1 MKEITEIIVI
11 FLLIGSANS
20 CSSTSSQFERKVT
33 ERDEELPEDQ
43 EALYLKARNDPRSLT
58 DAEWQLIL
66 DQATFYVTRQ
76 KGTERR
82 WSSSH
87 NKEKRSGTF
96 KCKLCHQPLFSS
108 NTKYNSGTGWPSF
121 WSHLED
127 AVDYE
132 IDNSLYST
140 RKEVICSKCGSH
152 LGHVFDDGPPP
163 TGKRY
168 CINGVALT
176 FEPDTNAEIRK

>member
-108 NTKYNSGTGWPSF
+108 NTVNYFS
-121 WSHLED
+121 LE
-127 AVDYE
+127 
-132 IDNSLYST
+132 N
-140 RKEVICSKCGSH
+140 
-152 LGHVFDDGPPP
+152 
-163 TGKRY
+163 
-168 CINGVALT
+168 ALT
-176 FEPDTNAEIRK
+176 ISRNFPNKLEIQFWYRMAKLLESPRRFSGL

>member
-96 KCKLCHQPLFSS
+96 KCTLCHQPLFSS
-108 NTKYNSGTGWPSF
+108 NTVNYFSLENTLTISRNFPNKLEIQFWYRMAKLLESPRRCSG
-121 WSHLED
+121 L
-127 AVDYE
+127 
-132 IDNSLYST
+132 
-140 RKEVICSKCGSH
+140 
-152 LGHVFDDGPPP
+152 
-163 TGKRY
+163 
-168 CINGVALT
+168 
-176 FEPDTNAEIRK
+176 

>member
-33 ERDEELPEDQ
+33 ERDEELPADQ

-96 KCKLCHQPLFSS
+96 KCTLCHQPLFSS
-108 NTKYNSGTGWPSF
+108 NTVSYFSLEYFGIKQHKYDHFTKISQQFRNTILVP
-121 WSHLED
+121 
-127 AVDYE
+127 
-132 IDNSLYST
+132 
-140 RKEVICSKCGSH
+140 
-152 LGHVFDDGPPP
+152 DGQAF
-163 TGKRY
+163 
-168 CINGVALT
+168 GVT
-176 FEPDTNAEIRK
+176 

>member
-20 CSSTSSQFERKVT
+20 CSSTSSQFERKIT
-33 ERDEELPEDQ
+33 ERNEELPADR

-108 NTKYNSGTGWPSF
+108 NTVNYFS
-121 WSHLED
+121 LE
-127 AVDYE
+127 
-132 IDNSLYST
+132 N
-140 RKEVICSKCGSH
+140 
-152 LGHVFDDGPPP
+152 
-163 TGKRY
+163 
-168 CINGVALT
+168 ALT
-176 FEPDTNAEIRK
+176 ISRNFPNNLEIQFWYRMAKLLESPRRCSGL

>member
-20 CSSTSSQFERKVT
+20 CSSTSSQLERKVT

-96 KCKLCHQPLFSS
+96 KCTLCHQPLFSS
-108 NTKYNSGTGWPSF
+108 NTVNYFS
-121 WSHLED
+121 LE
-127 AVDYE
+127 
-132 IDNSLYST
+132 N
-140 RKEVICSKCGSH
+140 
-152 LGHVFDDGPPP
+152 
-163 TGKRY
+163 
-168 CINGVALT
+168 ALT
-176 FEPDTNAEIRK
+176 ISRIFPNNLEIRFWYRMAKLLESPRRCSGL